1 MKQIVGI
8 VIAIMTILVIL
19 VFAGSAVTQVDTSSA
34 IGTVMEVPLDMI
46 LTTAGG
52 SWTIMLIVI
61 ILLSG
66 GMVIVAINSFSGG
79 KGGRGRRRRK

>member
-1 MKQIVGI
+1 MKQIVAT

-19 VFAGSAVTQVDTSSA
+19 VFGGSALMQVDSSSTE
-34 IGTVMEVPLDMI
+34 GTVMEGPLDMI

-61 ILLSG
+61 ILLAA
-66 GMVIVAINSFSGG
+66 GMVLVAVNSFSGG